1 MAAFLELASQQGT
14 RRKAAFGHQGG
25 AGSSPTMLTNA
36 KAVAIAVRSRSL
48 ATSSFLLHKSN
59 TVFSVTACAGYRGS
73 IRTHHTEASRVDD
86 MRQSTARWPR
96 ADL

>member
-1 MAAFLELASQQGT
+1 
-14 RRKAAFGHQGG
+14 
-25 AGSSPTMLTNA
+25 MLTNA

-59 TVFSVTACAGYRGS
+59 TVFSVTACAEDRGS